1 MYLIGLTGGI
11 ASGKT
16 VVARRLAEHGAVH
29 IDADELAR
37 LVVEP
42 GEPALEEIAR
52 EFGAGAIL
60 PDGTLDRAALAAIIF
75 VDPERR
81 AALNAI
87 THPAVKAR
95 AREIMD
101 AAWAADP
108 DAVVVYDVPLLVEA
122 GVDAEHAFDL
132 VVVVHAKTEERIRR
146 LVELR
151 GLSRDEAVHRLN
163 SQVSDTERLAIADV
177 VIDSNGALDETIR
190 QADALWQRIRRSASS
205 RSAAGKHAD

>member
-29 IDADELAR
+29 IDADVLAR

-42 GEPALEEIAR
+42 GEPALAEIER
-52 EFGAGAIL
+52 EFGSAVIG
-60 PDGTLDRAALAAIIF
+60 PDGRLDRAALATIIF
-75 VDPERR
+75 ADPERR
-81 AALNAI
+81 AALNAV
-87 THPAVKAR
+87 THPAVKRRAAR
-95 AREIMD
+95 LIAE
-101 AAWAADP
+101 AAAADP

-122 GVDAEHAFDL
+122 GVDGEHAFDL
-132 VVVVHAKTEERIRR
+132 VVVVNASTETRIRR

-151 GLSRDEAVHRLN
+151 GLTREEAVHRLN

-177 VIDSNGALDETIR
+177 VIDSNGELASTLQ
-190 QADALWQRIRRSASS
+190 QADRLWESLPRT
-205 RSAAGKHAD
+205 

>member
-42 GEPALEEIAR
+42 GEPALEHIAR
-52 EFGAGAIL
+52 EFGPGVIGA
-60 PDGTLDRAALAAIIF
+60 DGRLDRAALAGIIF
-75 VDPERR
+75 ADPERR

-95 AREIMD
+95 ARSIMD
-101 AAWAADP
+101 AVAAADP
-108 DAVVVYDVPLLVEA
+108 DAVVVYDVPLLIEA
-122 GVDAEHAFDL
+122 GVDAEHSFD
-132 VVVVHAKTEERIRR
+132 VIVVVHADTETRIRR

-151 GLSRDEAVHRLN
+151 GLAREEAVHRLN
-163 SQVSDTERLAIADV
+163 SQASDTERLAIADV
-177 VIDSNGALDETIR
+177 VIDANGTLAHTIE
-190 QADALWQRIRRSASS
+190 QTDALWARIRRSAGS
-205 RSAAGKHAD
+205 KHAD